1 MSTTLDQWDQVDQQ
15 EESISLEQMDAL
27 ILQLKELKA
36 ASEAA
41 QEKADAEKATYNEH
55 RDLVLKTLRANN
67 RQKYSV
73 DGVAMVYISDK
84 EVYTVPKTI
93 EQKTALFNY
102 IKDTYGADAL
112 MAMVG
117 IHSATLTSWA
127 NQESDKGVMQIPG
140 LEAPTMISTLNVRK
154 N

>member
-1 MSTTLDQWDQVDQQ
+1 M
-15 EESISLEQMDAL
+15 IHY
-27 ILQLKELKA
+27 LKELKA

-41 QEKADAEKATYNEH
+41 QEKADEVKAKYNEH
-55 RDLVLKTLRANN
+55 RDRVLKTLRANN

-84 EVYTVPKTI
+84 EVYTVPKTN
-93 EQKTALFNY
+93 EQKQALFGY
-102 IKDTYGADAL
+102 IRNTYGEDAL

-127 NQESDKGVMQIPG
+127 NEESNKGVMQIPG

-154 N
+154 S